1 VDAEPEA
8 LPQCLK
14 TGTLGSDGL
23 FTGGKSVLLCWGA
36 RAIEVDSEPEAK
48 GLTGVTILVQPF
60 TQGTGE
66 SNVAQSLM
74 IKLWQDSRQ

>member
-1 VDAEPEA
+1 M
-8 LPQCLK
+8 
-14 TGTLGSDGL
+14 
-23 FTGGKSVLLCWGA
+23 LLCWEA